1 MLNDFKFDSAVQL
14 KIAKECRNLV
24 NKNCNLAVIQLDNK
38 PMTRYKA
45 AVQRLPAW
53 TKKLCFFGKARVVKI
68 EKNDKLGNIDP
79 PVFLLI
85 IQTNTP
91 AIATEW
97 YSQK

>member
-1 MLNDFKFDSAVQL
+1 MLNDYKFDSEMQL
-14 KIAKECRNLV
+14 KIAINLV

-45 AVQRLPAW
+45 AMQRLPAW

-79 PVFLLI
+79 PVFC
-85 IQTNTP
+85 
-91 AIATEW
+91 
-97 YSQK
+97 